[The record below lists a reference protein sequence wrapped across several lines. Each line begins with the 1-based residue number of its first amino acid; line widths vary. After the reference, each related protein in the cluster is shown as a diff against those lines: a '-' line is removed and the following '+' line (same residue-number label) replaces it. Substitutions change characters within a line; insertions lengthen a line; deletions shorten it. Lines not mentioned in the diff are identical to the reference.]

1 MATNQIRW
9 QLTGDYFGNCGCDVV
24 CPCFL
29 SSGPF
34 LSAKPTQGVCEIA
47 FVYHVDHGSYGAL
60 ALDGLNA
67 IVMARAPGPMGDGNW
82 SVAVYVDERADEQQ
96 REALQQIF
104 TGAAGGP
111 PGGLAPLI
119 STVLGV
125 KTVPIHFSK
134 EGKRR
139 AVEVP
144 GVLQLA
150 VHATPG
156 LDSKQEVWIPNTHP
170 FAPEGMALAV
180 GEEGNVWTDY
190 GMRWDNSGKFGDY
203 APINWSNS

>member
-1 MATNQIRW
+1 MATNLIRW
-9 QLTGDYFGNCGCDVV
+9 QLTGDYFANCGCDVV
-24 CPCFL
+24 CPCLL

-34 LSAKPTQGVCEIA
+34 MSAKPTQGVCEIA
-47 FVYHVDHGSYGAL
+47 FVYHVEHGSYGDL
-60 ALDGLNA
+60 TLDGLNA
-67 IVMARAPGPMGDGNW
+67 IVVARAPGPMGEGNW
-82 SVAVYVDERADEQQ
+82 TVAVYVDDRADEAQQ
-96 REALQQIF
+96 QALQAIF

-111 PGGLAPLI
+111 PGGLAVLV

-134 EGKRR
+134 AGKRR

-156 LDSKQEVWIPNTHP
+156 LDPEKEVWIPNAHP

-203 APINWSNS
+203 ASIKWSNT

>member
-1 MATNQIRW
+1 
-9 QLTGDYFGNCGCDVV
+9 VV

-34 LSAKPTQGVCEIA
+34 LRATPTQGVCEIA
-47 FVYHVDHGSYGAL
+47 FVYHIEYGSYGAL
-60 ALDGLNA
+60 TLDGLNA
-67 IVMARAPGPMGDGNW
+67 IVMARAPGPMGEGNW
-82 SVAVYVDERADEQQ
+82 PVTVYVDERADEPQ
-96 REALQQIF
+96 REALQRIF

-111 PGGLAPLI
+111 PGGLSSLI
-119 STVLGV
+119 STGLGV
-125 KTVPIHFSK
+125 KTVPIHLSK

-144 GVLQLA
+144 GVMQIA

-156 LDSKQEVWIPNTHP
+156 LDPQQDVWIPNAHP

-190 GMRWDNSGKFGDY
+190 GMHCDNSGKFGDY
-203 APINWSNS
+203 AAIKWSNS